1 MQTFAKILLAVSLVV
16 GISMLWILVVNPLFR
31 LNRII
36 VTGNIRLS
44 KDYILHTI
52 GLTTDRNLL
61 LVNVERIKRK
71 LMNMKEI
78 ELADVYIKYPH
89 TLYIFV
95 VEKKPA
101 YLLNTGRF
109 WGLTENDEVLP
120 MEGYSGILDLPIITP
135 VEDCA
140 VKPYTIINCKSAILA
155 LNFLNY
161 IAKHASGMLDI
172 ISEVIA
178 PYEDEIII
186 ILRESGV
193 KVLVGDNWDIWDKLS
208 VVLDNI
214 GKDIQKVDEIDF
226 RFSGQAVVRYKEKY
240 MVRSWGEQ

>member
-89 TLYIFV
+89 TLYISV

-109 WGLTENDEVLP
+109 WGLTENGEVLP
-120 MEGYSGILDLPIITP
+120 MEGYSGIIDLPIITP

-193 KVLVGDNWDIWDKLS
+193 KVLFGDNWDIWDKLS

>member
-1 MQTFAKILLAVSLVV
+1 MQTFAKILLAISLVV

-52 GLTTDRNLL
+52 GLTTGRNLI

-89 TLYIFV
+89 TLYISV
-95 VEKKPA
+95 VEKKPV

-109 WGLTENDEVLP
+109 WGLTENGEVLP
-120 MEGYSGILDLPIITP
+120 MEGYSGIIDLPIITP
-135 VEDCA
+135 IEDCA

-178 PYEDEIII
+178 PYEDEIIV

-193 KVLVGDNWDIWDKLS
+193 KVLVGDSWDIWDKLS

>member
-52 GLTTDRNLL
+52 GLTTGRNLL

-89 TLYIFV
+89 TLYISV
-95 VEKKPA
+95 VEKKPV

-109 WGLTENDEVLP
+109 WGLTENGEVLP
-120 MEGYSGILDLPIITP
+120 MEGYSGIIDLPIITP

-178 PYEDEIII
+178 PYEDEIIV

-193 KVLVGDNWDIWDKLS
+193 KVLVGDSWDIWDKLS